1 MMKVVN
7 IDFGNKTFETDN
19 GETFPLMFDVDKTI
33 TLEEFQ
39 ELVDKSENVIKEV
52 LGWLMDKLYSISK
65 TAEILDVTPKTLR
78 IWDKENKLKP
88 VLTSG
93 GHRRYRESDIN
104 RIIGSEGVK
113 ETKQDVCAT
122 YARVSSQKQKVSGDL
137 DRQSQ
142 RLSEY
147 CAKHNLYVEHI
158 IKDCGSGLNDK
169 RQGFTQLTDLI
180 VKGKV
185 NKVIIEHKDRLTRF
199 QFNFIKKM
207 YGVFGCEIIV
217 LDDKE
222 DILRTFAQLEYKV
235 G

>member
-1 MMKVVN
+1 
-7 IDFGNKTFETDN
+7 
-19 GETFPLMFDVDKTI
+19 
-33 TLEEFQ
+33 
-39 ELVDKSENVIKEV
+39 
-52 LGWLMDKLYSISK
+52 MDKLYNISK

-78 IWDKENKLKP
+78 VWDKENKLKP
-88 VLTSG
+88 ILTSG

-104 RIIGSEGVK
+104 KIIGVEQTD
-113 ETKQDVCAT
+113 ETKQEICAT

-169 RQGFTQLTDLI
+169 RQGFAQLTDLV

-185 NKVIIEHKDRLTRF
+185 NKVIVEHKDRLTRF

-207 YGVFGCEIIV
+207 YAAFGCEIIV

-222 DILRTFAQLEYKV
+222 DVSDAEELTRDLIALLASFRGKYHGRRSLERRKQNKNDNRDK
-235 G
+235 

>member
-1 MMKVVN
+1 
-7 IDFGNKTFETDN
+7 
-19 GETFPLMFDVDKTI
+19 
-33 TLEEFQ
+33 
-39 ELVDKSENVIKEV
+39 
-52 LGWLMDKLYSISK
+52 MDKLYNISK
-65 TAEILDVTPKTLR
+65 AAEILGVTPKTLR
-78 IWDKENKLKP
+78 VWDKENKLKP
-88 VLTSG
+88 ILTSG

-104 RIIGSEGVK
+104 KIIGIEQISDA
-113 ETKQDVCAT
+113 KQEICAT
-122 YARVSSQKQKVSGDL
+122 YARVTSQKQKVSGDL

-147 CAKHNLYVEHI
+147 CAKHNLYVGYI

-169 RQGFTQLTDLI
+169 RQGLAQLTDLI

-207 YGVFGCEIIV
+207 YAVFGCEIIV

-222 DILRTFAQLEYKV
+222 DVSDAEELTMDLIVLLASFSGKYYGRKSLERRKRKE
-235 G
+235 